1 VSSFLEDFSPEMN
14 AKARRPLVP
23 VMPIAAYL
31 CYPQLDTPSEV
42 PHIANL
48 IPCINLGHPGNER

>member
-1 VSSFLEDFSPEMN
+1 
-14 AKARRPLVP
+14 
-23 VMPIAAYL
+23 MPISAYL

-48 IPCINLGHPGNER
+48 IPCIDLGHPGNER